1 MPAGTRLAEKP
12 PPYAPHADGRIG
24 LGRRGEEA
32 AGKHLLSVGYRI
44 LERRYRTR
52 AGEID
57 FIARDGDAIVFIEVK
72 SRSGA
77 GFGRPAEAVD
87 ARKRSR
93 LRRAAEIYLMR
104 HGGGDPPC
112 RFDVLEVFRSPRGGL
127 QCVLIRDA
135 FEAS

>member
-32 AGKHLLSVGYRI
+32 AGNHLLSVGYRI

-72 SRSGA
+72 TRSS
-77 GFGRPAEAVD
+77 FLCGRPAEAVD
-87 ARKRSR
+87 ARKRARIARAATLYLAR
-93 LRRAAEIYLMR
+93 LRAGEVA
-104 HGGGDPPC
+104 C
-112 RFDVLEVFRSPRGGL
+112 RFDVV
-127 QCVLIRDA
+127 
-135 FEAS
+135 EAIDGPAGALGHRVN